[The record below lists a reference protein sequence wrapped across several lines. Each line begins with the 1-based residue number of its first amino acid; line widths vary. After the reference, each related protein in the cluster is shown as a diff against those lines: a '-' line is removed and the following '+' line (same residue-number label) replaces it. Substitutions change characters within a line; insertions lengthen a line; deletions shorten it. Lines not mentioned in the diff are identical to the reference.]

1 MKNNKPKSKNNF
13 IQALKVI
20 HGSNFNGDGATIMIL
35 SAFWVIYTYNT
46 YIQQIISYYKLHC
59 NNSVKLPNEQSVRQS
74 NKSLRT
80 YTQTRIHIHTYIY
93 IDDRQLAEDEWRDSG
108 VKWNSETAC
117 CWNLWAT
124 TAFLLRYILLFLLL
138 FYVCVFVCRYIFLR
152 HFVAM
157 CVSES
162 KIMLF
167 VHICCIFFF
176 WLHICMCVYAHV
188 RLLLQWF
195 IMFCCKLVLLLLLQ
209 QLF

>member
-74 NKSLRT
+74 NKSLHT

-167 VHICCIFFF
+167 VHICCIFFCF
-176 WLHICMCVYAHV
+176 GCTYVCVCMRTFVC
-188 RLLLQWF
+188 
-195 IMFCCKLVLLLLLQ
+195 FCNDLSCFAVS
-209 QLF
+209 